1 MNWFSTGGIA
11 VGLAM
16 DAFAVAIAAGLT
28 IERLTGRHVFR
39 IAFHFGL
46 FQFMM
51 PVIGWFCGRSVAGY
65 VQAYDHWVAFG
76 LLSAIGGKMLWDAAV
91 GAGKS
96 FRKDPSRSWSLV
108 MLSVATSIDA
118 LAVGVSMAFLGVSIW
133 LPSVII
139 GLVAGL
145 MSVVGICLGSR
156 LGNRTRRWAE
166 CFGGLVLIGIGIRI
180 LSVHLAGGA

>member
-1 MNWFSTGGIA
+1 MNWLGTGGIA

-16 DAFAVAIAAGLT
+16 DAFAVAIAVGLT
-28 IERLTGRHVFR
+28 IERVTGRHVFR

-51 PVIGWFCGRSVAGY
+51 PVIGWFCGRSVARY
-65 VQAYDHWVAFG
+65 VADYDHWVAFG
-76 LLSAIGGKMLWDAAV
+76 LLGAIGGKMLFDAISTT
-91 GAGKS
+91 GGGLG
-96 FRKDPSRSWSLV
+96 KDPSRSWSLV

-118 LAVGVSMAFLGVSIW
+118 LAIGVSMAFLDVSIW

-139 GLVAGL
+139 GLVAAL
-145 MSVVGICLGSR
+145 MSLVGICLGSR

-166 CFGGLVLIGIGIRI
+166 CFGGLVLIGIGIRV
-180 LSVHLAGGA
+180 LLAGLADGT

>member
-1 MNWFSTGGIA
+1 MNWLSTGGIA

-28 IERLTGRHVFR
+28 IERVTGRHVFR

-51 PVIGWFCGRSVAGY
+51 PVIGWFCGRSVASY

-76 LLSAIGGKMLWDAAV
+76 LLGVIGGKMLWDGV
-91 GAGKS
+91 FGAS
-96 FRKDPSRSWSLV
+96 ERFRKDPSRGWSLV
-108 MLSVATSIDA
+108 MLSLATSIDA
-118 LAVGVSMAFLGVSIW
+118 LAVGVSMAFLRVPIL
-133 LPSVII
+133 LPSIII

-145 MSVVGICLGSR
+145 MSLVGICLGSR

-166 CFGGLVLIGIGIRI
+166 CFGGLILIGIGIRI
-180 LSVHLAGGA
+180 LSVHLAGGG

>member
-1 MNWFSTGGIA
+1 
-11 VGLAM
+11 M
-16 DAFAVAIAAGLT
+16 DAFAVAIAVGLT
-28 IERLTGRHVFR
+28 VERVTGRHVFR

-51 PVIGWFCGRSVAGY
+51 PVIGWFCGRGIIQY
-65 VQAYDHWVAFG
+65 VKAFDHWVAFG
-76 LLSAIGGKMLWDAAV
+76 LLGAIGGKMLWDAML
-91 GAGKS
+91 GGDRG

-108 MLSVATSIDA
+108 MLSIATSIDA
-118 LAVGVSMAFLGVSIW
+118 LAVGLSMAVLGVSIW
-133 LPSVII
+133 IPSVVI

-145 MSVVGICLGSR
+145 MSLMGICLGSR
-156 LGNRTRRWAE
+156 LGNRTRRLAE

>member
-39 IAFHFGL
+39 IAFHFGF

-51 PVIGWFCGRSVAGY
+51 PVIGWFCGRGIAPY
-65 VQAYDHWVAFG
+65 VEAYDHWVAFG
-76 LLSAIGGKMLWDAAV
+76 LLGAIGGKMLWDAALSS
-91 GAGKS
+91 GEG
-96 FRKDPSRSWSLV
+96 FGKDPSRSWSLV

-118 LAVGVSMAFLGVSIW
+118 LAVGLSMAVLGVSIW
-133 LPSVII
+133 LPSIII
-139 GLVAGL
+139 GLVAAL
-145 MSVVGICLGSR
+145 MSLVGICLGSR
-156 LGNRTRRWAE
+156 LGNRTRRLAE

-180 LSVHLAGGA
+180 LSVHLAGGG

>member
-16 DAFAVAIAAGLT
+16 DAFAVAIAAGLM

-51 PVIGWFCGRSVAGY
+51 PVIGWFCGRGIASY
-65 VQAYDHWVAFG
+65 VEAYDHWVAFG
-76 LLSAIGGKMLWDAAV
+76 LLGAIGSTMLWDAAL
-91 GAGKS
+91 GSGKG

-118 LAVGVSMAFLGVSIW
+118 LAVGLSMAVLGVSIW

-145 MSVVGICLGSR
+145 MSLVGICLGSR
-156 LGNRTRRWAE
+156 LGNRTRRLAE

-180 LSVHLAGGA
+180 LSVHLAGGG